1 MVHKGKTVA
10 ASAVRTVAFH
20 LDSVLGFFFFLVWVS
35 VLVSVSSS
43 VSYLYL
49 CLAGRDGHRQAGRVV
64 ISLVS
69 AFFIDVSFAFIFF
82 TLFFFAWYFSF
93 GSVELASDFVAKR
106 LTLHKVAS

>member
-20 LDSVLGFFFFLVWVS
+20 LDSVLGFFLVWVWVS

-69 AFFIDVSFAFIFF
+69 AFFIDVSFCLHFF
-82 TLFFFAWYFSF
+82 HALFFSLGIFLLGQSSWRAISWRN
-93 GSVELASDFVAKR
+93 A
-106 LTLHKVAS
+106 